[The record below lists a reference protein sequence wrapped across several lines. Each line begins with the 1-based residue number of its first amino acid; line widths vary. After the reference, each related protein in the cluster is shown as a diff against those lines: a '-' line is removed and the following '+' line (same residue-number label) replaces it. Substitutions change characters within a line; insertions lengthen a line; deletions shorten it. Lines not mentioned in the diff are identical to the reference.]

1 MKRYFMGTWNIALF
15 VKKIIG
21 WYGGN
26 EEKKKIS
33 VRGGSHGGVGTEEMS
48 EKPKISVQ
56 LEVGS
61 GVRREPGKE
70 GFLRT

>member
-26 EEKKKIS
+26 EEKKKFS
-33 VRGGSHGGVGTEEMS
+33 VRGGSQRGVGTEEMR
-48 EKPKISVQ
+48 EKPKSPYN
-56 LEVGS
+56 L
-61 GVRREPGKE
+61 
-70 GFLRT
+70 F

>member
-1 MKRYFMGTWNIALF
+1 MGTWNIALF

-26 EEKKKIS
+26 EEKRDSS
-33 VRGGSHGGVGTEEMS
+33 VRGGSQEGAGTEEMS

-56 LEVGS
+56 L
-61 GVRREPGKE
+61 VRSR
-70 GFLRT
+70 